1 MWRKSLGGQDQ
12 RRRHHGHPGLPG
24 QHQVRA
30 RRHQDEGYGSV
41 LLGAVPRHVRGQV
54 ALLHHAEPRHLG
66 QERMQL
72 ICVSTSQCQNLQ
84 QHFYISARS
93 PLDSL
98 SALNFSFGDTIFV
111 RCHISQHYQK

>member
-1 MWRKSLGGQDQ
+1 MWRKNLGGQDQ

-66 QERMQL
+66 QESMPL
-72 ICVSTSQCQNLQ
+72 ICVSSLFSVGKWQNLLQ
-84 QHFYISARS
+84 QFYRSAPS

-98 SALNFSFGDTIFV
+98 SALNFSFDDTIFV
-111 RCHISQHYQK
+111 N